1 MTTFTLVT
9 RTQNKHISATLQYFQ
24 CQKSGRNNTCS
35 YDPEQFPAVTLA
47 SYLLL
52 GLFPAVNL
60 VCAVNIRETK
70 AILNQMKTRIMGT
83 PATIR
88 SSEQCRTTVT
98 DSAIEQGTE

>member
-1 MTTFTLVT
+1 MTTFTLVA

-35 YDPEQFPAVTLA
+35 YDPEQFPAVSIA

-52 GLFPAVNL
+52 GLFPAVNF
-60 VCAVNIRETK
+60 VYAVNIRETK
-70 AILNQMKTRIMGT
+70 AIFNQMKTTILGK

-88 SSEQCRTTVT
+88 SSEQRTTVR
-98 DSAIEQGTE
+98 DIVVEQGTE

>member
-1 MTTFTLVT
+1 MTTFTLVA

-35 YDPEQFPAVTLA
+35 YDPEQFPAVSIA

-52 GLFPAVNL
+52 GLFPAVNF
-60 VCAVNIRETK
+60 VYAVNIRETK
-70 AILNQMKTRIMGT
+70 AIFNQMKTKILGK

-88 SSEQCRTTVT
+88 SSEQRTTVR
-98 DSAIEQGTE
+98 DIVVEQGTE